1 MVVTEL
7 SDKSINNVL
16 IEKNKRKIEQDNK
29 EKERIHREKMRKIDS
44 EKQIN
49 IDKALNNLNE
59 TEFIDE
65 WECMEAKTTTT
76 SSSRNP
82 RRLEEVTVTLNI
94 REVIEETSIFFNHKR
109 SGKKINCYNFFF
121 NKVITVSYK
130 L

>member
-7 SDKSINNVL
+7 SDKSINNVI

-29 EKERIHREKMRKIDS
+29 EKERINREKKRKIDS

-49 IDKALNNLNE
+49 IDQALNNLNE

-76 SSSRNP
+76 SSSRRNP
-82 RRLEEVTVTLNI
+82 KKLEEVTVTLNI
-94 REVIEETSIFFNHKR
+94 REVIEETSKFFNHKR
-109 SGKKINCYNFFF
+109 SGKKNNSLVLTFF
-121 NKVITVSYK
+121 
-130 L
+130 